1 MRGEQARRSA
11 ILFSPRWL
19 IALSLFALMS
29 SPALALEVRGSHFID
44 QGQILRLKGVAM
56 GDVGDLP
63 ADENPYPEIA
73 RDWGANVVRLSIH
86 PGFWR
91 DDSVGALARLTQHV
105 EWARE
110 SGLYVIIDYHAIGW
124 PDGYVQNKFVASD
137 TKTTDWYDT
146 RLSLALDFWRAIAS
160 TFKDN
165 DILFELWNEPVSS
178 DTEELKG
185 GGANWR
191 ALQPFWQQLTHLIR
205 GQGNSNVILAAGS
218 HWAFDLSG
226 IADYPLPDPNTAYV
240 WHVYPGS
247 DLAPFEPGLE
257 RLSEDR
263 AVIVTEWGFEPGS
276 KEHWAGTAK
285 SFGEPFAALMDKYK
299 LSYTGWC
306 WNIYYG
312 PTLRNSDGRTLTPWG
327 AFLRR
332 YLRGS

>member
-1 MRGEQARRSA
+1 LA
-11 ILFSPRWL
+11 LLRWL
-19 IALSLFALMS
+19 IALSLFVQMS

-44 QGQILRLKGVAM
+44 GGDILRLKGVAM

-73 RDWGANVVRLSIH
+73 QDWGANIVRLSIH

-105 EWARE
+105 EWARDA
-110 SGLYVIIDYHAIGW
+110 GLYVIIDYHAIGW

-137 TKTTDWYDT
+137 SQTTDWYDT
-146 RLSLALDFWRAIAS
+146 RMSLALDFWRAVAG

-178 DTEELKG
+178 DTEQLKG
-185 GGANWR
+185 DGANWR

-257 RLSEDR
+257 KLAEDH

-276 KEHWAGTAK
+276 KEHWSGTAK
-285 SFGEPFAALMDKYK
+285 SFGEPFAALMEKYK

-306 WNIYYG
+306 WNVYYG

-327 AFLRR
+327 AFLKR
-332 YLRGS
+332 YLHGS